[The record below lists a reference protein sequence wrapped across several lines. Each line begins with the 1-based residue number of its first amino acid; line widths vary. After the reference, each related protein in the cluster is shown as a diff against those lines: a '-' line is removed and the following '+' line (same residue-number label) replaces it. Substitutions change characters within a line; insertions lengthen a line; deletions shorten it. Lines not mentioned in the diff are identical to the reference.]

1 MPMIERLTGSVN
13 VAPEDLM
20 TDASSAT
27 TMAELAVALEGH
39 GLFWPPATLVPAER
53 TLGQLLSHAPGGNT
67 RLGSTIRRYVL
78 ALDVRLADGSTTR
91 AGARTVKCVTG
102 YDLKQAFIGSRGCL
116 GTILGAILR
125 LETEANRVAVE
136 HRIEQDF
143 AGLEARRT
151 LEVPTSRVA
160 TAGGAGTEAA
170 DGWREVLARLKA
182 ELDPAGVLPSIDEL
196 WPRDEPVSRNEAGS
210 PGEE

>member
-1 MPMIERLTGSVN
+1 MTEKLTGSVN
-13 VAPEDLM
+13 AAPEDLM

-27 TMAELAVALEGH
+27 TLAELAVALEGH
-39 GLFWPPATLVPAER
+39 GLFWPPATLVPDER
-53 TLGQLLSHAPGGNT
+53 TLGELLSHAPGGNT

-78 ALDVRLADGSTTR
+78 ALEVRLADGSTTR

-102 YDLKQAFIGSRGCL
+102 YDLKQVFIGSRGCL
-116 GTILGAILR
+116 GTILGATLR

-151 LEVPTSRVA
+151 VEAPASRSVS
-160 TAGGAGTEAA
+160 AGGAGTEAT
-170 DGWREVLARLKA
+170 DDWRDVLAKLKA

-196 WPRDEPVSRNEAGS
+196 WPRDEAGS